1 MVVDKQKQYARQNA
15 WNKKNRKRLSIVM
28 TPEKAEEVKRAA
40 ERYDLSVNALINHA
54 IDYYLTSDPQI
65 EENNRDNIQ
74 SDNNKSDNINNG
86 IKYR

>member
-28 TPEKAEEVKRAA
+28 TIEKAEEVKQVAK
-40 ERYDLSVNALINHA
+40 RYDLSVNALINHA
-54 IDYYLTSDPQI
+54 IDYYLTSDNI
-65 EENNRDNIQ
+65 TEDNIQ
-74 SDNNKSDNINNG
+74 SDNNNG

>member
-28 TPEKAEEVKRAA
+28 TPEKAEEVKQVAK
-40 ERYDLSVNALINHA
+40 RYDLSVNALINRA
-54 IDYYLTSDPQI
+54 IDYYLTSEPQI
-65 EENNRDNIQ
+65 E
-74 SDNNKSDNINNG
+74 DNNQSNNNG

>member
-1 MVVDKQKQYARQNA
+1 MVVNKQKQYARQNE

-28 TPEKAEEVKRAA
+28 TPEKAEKVKQVAK
-40 ERYDLSVNALINHA
+40 RYDLSVNALINHA

-65 EENNRDNIQ
+65 EDNNRNNIQ
-74 SDNNKSDNINNG
+74 SNNNG

>member
-28 TPEKAEEVKRAA
+28 TIEKAENVKRIAKL
-40 ERYDLSVNALINHA
+40 YDLSVNALINSA
-54 IDYYLTSDPQI
+54 IDDYLTSEPKT
-65 EENNRDNIQ
+65 EDNIQ
-74 SDNNKSDNINNG
+74 SDNNNG